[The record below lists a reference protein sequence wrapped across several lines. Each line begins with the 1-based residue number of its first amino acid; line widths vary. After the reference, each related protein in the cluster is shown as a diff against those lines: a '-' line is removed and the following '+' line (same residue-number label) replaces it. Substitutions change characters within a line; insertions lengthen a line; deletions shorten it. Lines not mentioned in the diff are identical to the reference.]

1 MLEPV
6 TEGLIVLKGIRVGR
20 LDGKRVIVTGGSTG
34 IGAAIVRRF
43 LDEGAK
49 VCVWCRNKDH
59 AIAIK
64 TELPVLSAVVLVD
77 VAEAREVDEAFLRS
91 LSVLGGLDV
100 LICNAGISV
109 RHDFLDIDR
118 ADFDRIMRVNVHGVF
133 YPSQLAAR
141 HMMSDEGGA
150 ILMTASTSGVVAY
163 RHYSDYNASKAA
175 VLALMRTMAVELAP
189 KIRVNA
195 VNPGYVLTPMQE
207 AEYTPAM
214 LEQVNGIIPM
224 RRHARPEEIAGL
236 YVYLAS
242 DEAAY
247 ASGAVFTL
255 DGAESVGSAAI
266 TL

>member
-1 MLEPV
+1 MRRLE
-6 TEGLIVLKGIRVGR
+6 
-20 LDGKRVIVTGGSTG
+20 GKKVIITGGSTG
-34 IGAAIVRRF
+34 IGAAIARRF
-43 LDEGAK
+43 LDEGAT
-49 VCVWCRNKDH
+49 VCVWCHNRKNAA
-59 AIAIK
+59 AIEA
-64 TELPVLSAVVLVD
+64 ELPALAAAVCVD
-77 VAEAREVDEAFLRS
+77 VADPIEVDAAFGRS
-91 LSVLGGLDV
+91 LAALGGLDV

-141 HMMSDEGGA
+141 HMMPGNGGA
-150 ILMTASTSGVVAY
+150 ILMTASTSGVVGY
-163 RHYSDYNASKAA
+163 RRYADYNASKGAL
-175 VLALMRTMAVELAP
+175 LAMMRTMAIELAP

-195 VNPGYVLTPMQE
+195 VNPGYTLTPMQE
-207 AEYTPAM
+207 AEYSAEM
-214 LEQVNGIIPM
+214 LRQVNGIIPM

-255 DGAESVGSAAI
+255 DGAESIGSAAA

>member
-1 MLEPV
+1 MA
-6 TEGLIVLKGIRVGR
+6 R
-20 LDGKRVIVTGGSTG
+20 LDGKRVIITGGSTG
-34 IGAAIVRRF
+34 IGAAVARRF
-43 LDEGAK
+43 LAEDAK
-49 VCVWCRNKDH
+49 VCVWCRNKNN
-59 AIAIK
+59 AATIRA
-64 TELPVLSAVVLVD
+64 ELPLLADVVTVD
-77 VAEAREVDEAFLRS
+77 VAEPGEVDPAFTRS
-91 LSVLGGLDV
+91 LAALGGLDV

-141 HMMSDEGGA
+141 HMMRAQGGA

-163 RHYSDYNASKAA
+163 RRYADYNASKAA
-175 VLALMRTMAVELAP
+175 VLSLMRTMAIELAP
-189 KIRVNA
+189 RIRVNA

-207 AEYTPAM
+207 AEYSPAM
-214 LEQVNGIIPM
+214 LDEVNRIIPM
-224 RRHARPEEIAGL
+224 GRHARPDEVASL

-242 DEAAY
+242 DEASY

-255 DGAESVGSAAI
+255 DGAESVGSAAT

>member
-1 MLEPV
+1 M
-6 TEGLIVLKGIRVGR
+6 GR
-20 LDGKRVIVTGGSTG
+20 LDGKRVIITGGSTG
-34 IGAAIVRRF
+34 IGSAIAERF
-43 LDEGAK
+43 LEEGAK
-49 VCVWCRNKDH
+49 VCVWCRNRDH
-59 AIAIK
+59 AAAIK
-64 TELPVLSAVVLVD
+64 AQLPALSDVMRLD
-77 VAEAREVDEAFLRS
+77 VADPGEVDLAFSRS
-91 LSVLGGLDV
+91 LSALDGLDV

-118 ADFDRIMRVNVHGVF
+118 ADFDRVMRVNVHGVF

-141 HMMSDEGGA
+141 HMMQGDGGA
-150 ILMTASTSGVVAY
+150 ILMTASTSGLVGY
-163 RHYSDYNASKAA
+163 RRYADYNASKGAL
-175 VLALMRTMAVELAP
+175 LAMMRTMAIELAP

-195 VNPGYVLTPMQE
+195 VNPGYTMTPMQE
-207 AEYTPAM
+207 AEYSPEM
-214 LEQVNGIIPM
+214 LHEVNGIIPM

-255 DGAESVGSAAI
+255 DGAESVGSAAT

>member
-1 MLEPV
+1 MRRLE
-6 TEGLIVLKGIRVGR
+6 
-20 LDGKRVIVTGGSTG
+20 GKRVIITGGSTG
-34 IGAAIVRRF
+34 IGAAIARRF
-43 LDEGAK
+43 LDEGAT
-49 VCVWCRNKDH
+49 VCVWCHNRKNAA
-59 AIAIK
+59 AIEA
-64 TELPVLSAVVLVD
+64 ELPALAAAVCVD
-77 VAEAREVDEAFLRS
+77 VADPIEVDAAFGRS
-91 LSVLGGLDV
+91 LAALGGLDV

-141 HMMSDEGGA
+141 HMMPGNGGA
-150 ILMTASTSGVVAY
+150 ILMTASTSGVVGY
-163 RHYSDYNASKAA
+163 RRYADYNASKGAL
-175 VLALMRTMAVELAP
+175 LAMMRTMAIELAP

-195 VNPGYVLTPMQE
+195 VNPGYTLTPMQE
-207 AEYTPAM
+207 AEYSAEM
-214 LEQVNGIIPM
+214 LRQVNGIIPM

-255 DGAESVGSAAI
+255 DGAESIGSAAA

>member
-1 MLEPV
+1 M
-6 TEGLIVLKGIRVGR
+6 GR
-20 LDGKRVIVTGGSTG
+20 LDGKRAVITGGSTG
-34 IGAAIVRRF
+34 IGAAIARRF

-49 VCVWCRNKDH
+49 VCVWCRDKDH
-59 AIAIK
+59 AAAVK
-64 TELPVLSAVVLVD
+64 TELPALAEVVRAD
-77 VAEAREVDEAFLRS
+77 VAEPGEVDAAFGRS
-91 LSVLGGLDV
+91 LAALGGLDV
-100 LICNAGISV
+100 LVCNAGISV

-141 HMMSDEGGA
+141 HMMAGDGGA
-150 ILMTASTSGVVAY
+150 ILMTASTSGVVGY
-163 RHYSDYNASKAA
+163 RRYADYNASKGAL
-175 VLALMRTMAVELAP
+175 LAMMRTMAIELAP

-195 VNPGYVLTPMQE
+195 VNPGYTLTPMQE
-207 AEYTPAM
+207 AEYSPEM
-214 LEQVNGIIPM
+214 LRQVNGIIPM

-255 DGAESVGSAAI
+255 DGAESVGSAA
-266 TL
+266 TML